1 METFFLIFVVLAIAA
16 STAVYFLPAIVAG
29 ARRARNFA
37 AIFLLN
43 LLFGWTGI
51 GWFGTLIWAC
61 VDEPE
66 QTAGRVPCP
75 FCAEP
80 ILPAAKVCPHCRR
93 DLPESF
99 TTAQRARNPAS
110 LAPLGRRSPI
120 PMLIVLVIFLI
131 LVIGAIYHRHLQFE
145 RNNPSFISTWLIVV
159 PAGF

>member
-1 METFFLIFVVLAIAA
+1 METFLLMFVVLAIAA
-16 STAVYFLPAIVAG
+16 STAIYFLPAIVAG
-29 ARRARNFA
+29 ARRAQHFA

-43 LLFGWTGI
+43 LLFGWTVI

-61 VDEPE
+61 ADEPE
-66 QTAGRVPCP
+66 QNAGRVPCP

-99 TTAQRARNPAS
+99 TTAQHARTRAS

-120 PMLIVLVIFLI
+120 PLLIVLVIFLI
-131 LVIGAIYHRHLQFE
+131 LVVGAIYHRHVRFE
-145 RNNPSFISTWLIVV
+145 RNNPSFVSTRLIVV
-159 PAGF
+159 PAGL